1 MKDVKRKRGRKK
13 EKKKE
18 KKRKKERKEKRKK
31 KRNWCQKL
39 IILPTKKSFLMN
51 S

>member
-1 MKDVKRKRGRKK
+1 MKDCKKKK

-18 KKRKKERKEKRKK
+18 KKKKERKEKRKK